1 MILNKA
7 DIKEWFDAASVNV
20 TVATLFVFAPLFG
33 IPVRFPGYVA
43 ALKLFYE
50 KKLTSRTGFFIG
62 SQLLTQLL
70 GVFIN
75 VGSIPVVYHLASVN
89 SRFATVS
96 ILSNALNRGFGG
108 AIFWSPYFAAM
119 ALVTTALHISWTTI
133 LPYALGLSLLSVAV
147 SLIVELPSLRSNTE
161 RMDVIDELPSSVP
174 AQPERSEV
182 APSSL
187 LRALWSLG
195 FYLVLA
201 ITTVIVL
208 EQALG
213 QPIVLITCMVAVL
226 YPLLW
231 CLLTGAMATYR
242 QGIKAHVTLTI
253 PSLKKEI
260 TLFLAA
266 GFFSGAI
273 GGTSF
278 GLWVPKLLTMVPLPI
293 PFTLVVSAVI
303 LITGTSLVGLHP
315 IVLVTIFATGID
327 PASLGISPL
336 FLALLLLG
344 SWGISNP
351 VSPAS
356 AVNNLLSGL
365 LKKDVFELA
374 AGNYKFVAV
383 MVILI
388 PAYLLILR
396 L

>member
-1 MILNKA
+1 
-7 DIKEWFDAASVNV
+7 
-20 TVATLFVFAPLFG
+20 
-33 IPVRFPGYVA
+33 
-43 ALKLFYE
+43 
-50 KKLTSRTGFFIG
+50 
-62 SQLLTQLL
+62 
-70 GVFIN
+70 
-75 VGSIPVVYHLASVN
+75 
-89 SRFATVS
+89 
-96 ILSNALNRGFGG
+96 
-108 AIFWSPYFAAM
+108 
-119 ALVTTALHISWTTI
+119 
-133 LPYALGLSLLSVAV
+133 
-147 SLIVELPSLRSNTE
+147 
-161 RMDVIDELPSSVP
+161 
-174 AQPERSEV
+174 
-182 APSSL
+182 
-187 LRALWSLG
+187 
-195 FYLVLA
+195 
-201 ITTVIVL
+201 
-208 EQALG
+208 
-213 QPIVLITCMVAVL
+213 
-226 YPLLW
+226 
-231 CLLTGAMATYR
+231 MATYR

-365 LKKDVFELA
+365 LKKDVF
-374 AGNYKFVAV
+374 
-383 MVILI
+383 
-388 PAYLLILR
+388 
-396 L
+396 